1 MSLESVLSEI
11 LGVPCGN
18 VKFTRESSSNVLVCG
33 EYVHGLIEC
42 NLTFTTT
49 KPLVKYPVQCT
60 FGSVYIVDLL
70 MYNITKYKYTA
81 LLLKGEETSR
91 IVRAI
96 AYELVSE

>member
-18 VKFTRESSSNVLVCG
+18 VKFTRESSSNVLVG
-33 EYVHGLIEC
+33 DEYVHGLIKC

-49 KPLVKYPVQCT
+49 KPIKEYPAKNK
-60 FGSVYIVDLL
+60 FGSLGITSMLA
-70 MYNITKYKYTA
+70 YNITKYQYDVV
-81 LLLKGEETSR
+81 LFEGEETSR

-96 AYELVSE
+96 TDELCC

>member
-1 MSLESVLSEI
+1 M
-11 LGVPCGN
+11 
-18 VKFTRESSSNVLVCG
+18 KFTRESSSDVLVG
-33 EYVHGLIEC
+33 DEYFHGLIEC

-70 MYNITKYKYTA
+70 MYNITKYKYSA

-96 AYELVSE
+96 DYELVCE